1 MKTIRLLAAGV
12 LLLCTHPLVARQTF
26 RLADLRPEAVH
37 QIYGTARIGR
47 SVTGRPATVGGET
60 LAEVIGT
67 HAPSILKIDLHGTA
81 RSFRAR
87 VGVADNDIDYA
98 APSGLSPIALTDG
111 SRLWY
116 ATDGDTRQFVGL
128 ARPDGTVGP
137 GSVRFV
143 VRGDGRDLY
152 DSGILH
158 AGDAPKS
165 YRLDREYRA
174 TLHVTIP
181 ARGYTWY
188 TIE

>member
-1 MKTIRLLAAGV
+1 MNTLRILAAGL
-12 LLLCTHPLVARQTF
+12 LLLCSPSLSARHTL
-26 RLADLRPEAVH
+26 RLAGLSPESVH
-37 QIYGTARIGR
+37 QSYGTAQLGR
-47 SVTGRPATVGGET
+47 SVTGRPATVGGEAFT
-60 LAEVIGT
+60 DVIGT
-67 HAPSILKIDLHGTA
+67 HAPSVLRLDLHRTA

-87 VGVADNDIDYA
+87 VGIADNDIDYA
-98 APSGLSPIALTDG
+98 APDLTSITRVDG
-111 SRLWY
+111 TKLWY
-116 ATDGDTRQFVGL
+116 VPTPDGQQFVGL
-128 ARPDGTVGP
+128 EGPDGKVGP